1 MTLVNIRRS
10 PLVWVALVAALL
22 LVIALVVAG
31 FALRRADD
39 SASGDLT
46 PVTLFMSY
54 VPSVQFAHVYVA
66 AERGYFADEGIDI
79 RFENG
84 FNEADGVERLAGGDL
99 QFGLVSGEQVI
110 LARAQG
116 RPVVYVY
123 EWYEH
128 YPVGIVAPLGSGIT
142 QPADLAGKVVGI
154 PGPQGASY
162 TGLRA
167 LLKAGGLTEDDLG
180 ELRSIGFTA
189 PEHICEGAVD
199 AAVVYVVNEPLTIEQ
214 QCTPVEVLRASDYAP
229 LVANGLVTNEQT
241 IREQPELVRGMV
253 HALARGVADVIAD
266 SDAAF
271 LIAVEGYVTDLADDQ
286 RATQRQVLANS
297 IALWD
302 GAGGGTALDKWETTQ
317 ALLIEMGLLDA
328 PLDDLSACFDM
339 RFLPEDAG

>member
-1 MTLVNIRRS
+1 LNRNRS
-10 PLVWVALVAALL
+10 PLRLLALAVALIVVAALL
-22 LVIALVVAG
+22 LAAYAL
-31 FALRRADD
+31 LREDD
-39 SASGDLT
+39 APAEPLT

-54 VPSVQFAHVYVA
+54 IPSVQFAHVYIA
-66 AERGYFADEGIDI
+66 AERGYFAEEGIDI

-99 QFGLVSGEQVI
+99 QFGLISGEQVI

-128 YPVGIVAPLGSGIT
+128 YPVGIVSPQGSGIAA
-142 QPADLAGKVVGI
+142 PADLAGKVVGI

-189 PEHICEGAVD
+189 PEHICEEAVD
-199 AAVVYVVNEPLTIEQ
+199 AAVVYVANEPLTIEQ
-214 QCTPVEVLRASDYAP
+214 QCTPVDVLRVSDYAP

-253 HALARGVADVIAD
+253 RALARGVADVIAD
-266 SDAAF
+266 PDAAF
-271 LIAVEGYVTDLADDQ
+271 AITVEGYVNDLPDEQ
-286 RATQRQVLANS
+286 RATQRQVLDNS

-302 GAGGGTALDKWETTQ
+302 GAGGMTALDKWQTTQ
-317 ALLIEMGLLDA
+317 DLLIEMGLLA
-328 PLDDLSACFDM
+328 GPLDDLAACFDM
-339 RFLPEDAG
+339 RFVPENDE